1 MGVKL
6 LIVSFIVSILLITLG
21 IVAITTSEKLLDNFI
36 TKVFNYLVSFK
47 TSQYVQKNYNFLK
60 NQFRMLI

>member
-36 TKVFNYLVSFK
+36 TKVFNYLVSLR
-47 TSQYVQKNYNFLK
+47 TSPYAHKIKIFL
-60 NQFRMLI
+60 

>member
-47 TSQYVQKNYNFLK
+47 TSPYVHKITIF
-60 NQFRMLI
+60 